1 MKKPLKSIRY
11 KLIFT
16 MLFVFLIFVIIVLS
30 IWYTELRS
38 EAEETAISNMETIIS
53 VSNTTFENQVKD
65 IINVTALPTVRSDNN
80 LSTNIINILSRN
92 DLTDAEIIAYRRAAS
107 DYLVSLCSFKKN
119 LNGLMLSDFN
129 GNSIA
134 YGITTSFDTIKDEKW
149 LDLLSENKVQ
159 NIIIEP
165 HYSDQWYQNKNDLV
179 FSILRPI
186 YNYSDQ
192 KIGFAWADIKCQL
205 FNDSFDVTPANQSSL
220 YVINNKGGK
229 VIFAPHQ
236 NLLNVQDGSSLD
248 PAILKNLTA
257 SSGHFF
263 VTIDKTK
270 MLVVYNKSDLTGWS
284 TLSVIS
290 ARETVT
296 AFSSAAHKI
305 IFITALVISLL
316 IISVFI
322 VSSLL
327 TRNIV
332 ILTNAVKRI
341 DKTQLDLDIDIHSD
355 DEIGSLA
362 IQFKSMLTRIKE
374 LLAEIKYT
382 EREKRNAEI
391 AALQFQMNPH
401 FLYNSLNTIKFLSN
415 LQGAENVSNVAE
427 SLSSLMHINMDG
439 RTFITVEEDIEFNK
453 AYLSIQNYRLINTFS
468 YNIIASPDVIGYMI
482 PKLITQPLIENAL
495 KHGLANKKADGIL
508 LLYYT
513 RTEANLHIRVED
525 NGIGM
530 SEDKI
535 REITSKSQN
544 DSAGHIGIH
553 NLLERINLYFSEDY
567 GIEIN
572 SQPNIY
578 SRFEITLPLVTE
590 EDLKQNV

>member
-16 MLFVFLIFVIIVLS
+16 MLFIFLIFVIIVLG

-38 EAEETAISNMETIIS
+38 EAEETAIANMETIIS

-65 IINVTALPTVRSDNN
+65 IINVTALTTVRSDNN
-80 LSTNIINILSRN
+80 LSTNIINIISRS

-107 DYLVSLCSFKKN
+107 DYLISLCSFKKN
-119 LNGLMLSDFN
+119 LNGLMLSDFS
-129 GNSIA
+129 GNNIT
-134 YGITTSFDTIKDEKW
+134 YGITTSFEAIKEEKW
-149 LDLLSENKVQ
+149 LELLSDKSVQ
-159 NIIIEP
+159 NILIEP
-165 HYSDQWYQNKNDLV
+165 HYADKWYRNKNDLV
-179 FSILRPI
+179 FSILRPV
-186 YNYSDQ
+186 YNYSNAH
-192 KIGFAWADIKCQL
+192 IGFAWADINCQL
-205 FNDSFDVTPANQSSL
+205 FNDSFDVTPTNQCSL

-229 VIFAPHQ
+229 VIFTPHQ
-236 NLLNVQDGSSLD
+236 NLLEIQDGSTLD
-248 PAILKNLTA
+248 SAILNNLTA

-263 VTIDKTK
+263 ETVNGTK
-270 MLVVYNKSDLTGWS
+270 MLVVFNKSDLTGWC
-284 TLSVIS
+284 TLSVID
-290 ARETVT
+290 AKDIVA
-296 AFSSAAHKI
+296 AFYVAAHKI
-305 IFITALVISLL
+305 IIITALVITLL
-316 IISVFI
+316 ILCVFI
-322 VSSLL
+322 VSSIL
-327 TRNIV
+327 THNIV
-332 ILTNAVKRI
+332 LLTNAVRGI
-341 DKTQLDLDIDIHSD
+341 DKTQLDLDIEIHSA
-355 DEIGSLA
+355 DEIGSLT

-374 LLAEIKYT
+374 LLAEVKHT

-401 FLYNSLNTIKFLSN
+401 FLYNSLNTIKFLAN
-415 LQGAENVSNVAE
+415 LQGADNISNVAE

-439 RTFITVEEDIEFNK
+439 RSFITIEEDIAFNK
-453 AYLSIQNYRLINTFS
+453 AYLSIQNYRHINTFS
-468 YNIIASPDVIGYMI
+468 YNIIATPEVYGYLL

-495 KHGLANKKADGIL
+495 KHGLKDKKADGIL

-513 RTEANLHIRVED
+513 INDSNMHIRVED

-530 SEDKI
+530 SEDI
-535 REITSKSQN
+535 IYEITSKKQN

-553 NLLERINLYFSEDY
+553 NLLDRIKLYFGEDY

-572 SQPNIY
+572 SQPHIY